1 MSKGSF
7 IGQPSSPYVGMNTAV
22 TEPTQPCLDVANSY
36 HRERCD
42 RARCTSPWCKRG
54 EARRQVESVAT
65 MQDGERVAIHCNRC
79 RREIRHLTYWQA
91 TKAAKAQ
98 GWLIA
103 DGVRICPECQ
113 P

>member
-1 MSKGSF
+1 MWMALGLGL
-7 IGQPSSPYVGMNTAV
+7 IGLIGMVGLLLWYACAV
-22 TEPTQPCLDVANSY
+22 AGRSEDALEAA
-36 HRERCD
+36 
-42 RARCTSPWCKRG
+42 RAR
-54 EARRQVESVAT
+54 EAAKH
-65 MQDGERVAIHCNRC
+65 ERVAIHCNRC